1 MDGLEILKNPDGGGA
16 RLKIIIIQCILQR
29 IFVSLEKFF
38 FLKCL
43 QAIYFS
49 FYIKYA
55 MENGE
60 ILGTFFFEMCTIQ
73 TVLNMSR
80 LSTGVSFTYRM
91 SN

>member
-29 IFVSLEKFF
+29 IFVSLKKNF

-55 MENGE
+55 RENGE
-60 ILGTFFFEMCTIQ
+60 ILGTFFWKCVPFK
-73 TVLNMSR
+73 R
-80 LSTGVSFTYRM
+80 Y
-91 SN
+91 